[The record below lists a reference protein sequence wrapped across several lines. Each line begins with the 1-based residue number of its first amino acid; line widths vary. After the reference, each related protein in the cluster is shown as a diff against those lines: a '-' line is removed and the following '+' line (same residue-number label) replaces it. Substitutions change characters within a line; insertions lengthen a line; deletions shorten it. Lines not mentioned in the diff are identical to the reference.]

1 MARLL
6 LAGLLLALVT
16 TPRAEAADKLDG
28 SVPILC
34 AAMEVLECGAGGEC
48 QRRGPEA
55 ANLPPFLKIDFKA
68 KTIASVDGAR
78 KAPIHNVEQVDGRI
92 VLHGGQEGRGWS
104 AVIASDTGKLSAS
117 VVDAGGAFVIF
128 GACTAP

>member
-1 MARLL
+1 MTRLL
-6 LAGLLLALVT
+6 LATLLLALAM
-16 TPRAEAADKLDG
+16 TPRSEAADKLDG

-34 AAMEVLECGAGGEC
+34 ATMEVLECSAGGEC
-48 QRRGPEA
+48 QRRGPEG
-55 ANLPPFLKIDFKA
+55 ANLPPFLKVDFKA

-78 KAPIHNVEQVDGRI
+78 KAPIHNIERVDGRI

>member
-1 MARLL
+1 MKTLALASLL
-6 LAGLLLALVT
+6 LVLAV
-16 TPRAEAADKLDG
+16 TPRSEAADKLDG
-28 SVPILC
+28 SVPVLC
-34 AAMEVLECGAGGEC
+34 ATMEVLECSVGGEC
-48 QRRGPEA
+48 QRRGPEG
-55 ANLPPFLKIDFKA
+55 ANLPPFLRVDFKA

-78 KAPIHNVEQVDGRI
+78 KAPISSVEKVDGLV

-104 AVIASDTGKLSAS
+104 AVIASDTGRLSAS